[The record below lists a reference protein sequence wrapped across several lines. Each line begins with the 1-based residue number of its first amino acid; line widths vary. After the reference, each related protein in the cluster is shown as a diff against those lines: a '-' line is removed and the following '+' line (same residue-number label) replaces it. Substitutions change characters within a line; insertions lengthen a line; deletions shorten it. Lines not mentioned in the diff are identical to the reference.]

1 MRIIRMKR
9 SLLKDYTSLINRA
22 RADWP
27 RNRDLTVKQA
37 ELILYG
43 NPSYDENNH
52 FLAYVKGK
60 LVAECSTEIY
70 PGDANKTEPTAQITL
85 SVLPEYRRTG
95 IGTKLI
101 EKTRQHLKQLN
112 VKEIQVE
119 VPATCKESR
128 KFYEKLGF
136 TTSNKTLELAINL
149 HNKLLDA
156 QPPIDYTIRSPRFPK
171 EKAEFLQVWNKA
183 NAETTDTSPAL
194 SPEAFEAFLAFPNIQ
209 SAYLVAV
216 REKDSTIVG
225 VLSCFID
232 PAYNKKN
239 KVKEAQIEI
248 TGVLPEERNKGTA
261 TAMILEAN
269 RWMKAKGIT
278 TALATVNSQNKSIL
292 AVAKKLGAQ
301 ITNEQLTYKLCI

>member
-1 MRIIRMKR
+1 MKIRQMNR

-27 RNRDLTVKQA
+27 RNRDLTIKQA

-52 FLAYVKGK
+52 FLAYVHDKM
-60 LVAECSTEIY
+60 VAECSTEIY
-70 PGDANKTEPTAQITL
+70 PGDANKTEPTVQFTL

-95 IGTKLI
+95 IRTKLI
-101 EKTRQHLKQLN
+101 QKTRQHLKQLN

-119 VPATCKESR
+119 VSATCKESR

-136 TTSNKTLELAINL
+136 TTTDKTLELAVNL
-149 HNKLLDA
+149 HKKLPEA
-156 QPPIDYTIRSPRFPK
+156 QPPEGYTIRSPRFPK
-171 EKAEFLQVWNKA
+171 EKTEFLQVWNKA
-183 NAETTDTSPAL
+183 NAKTTDASPAL
-194 SPEAFEAFLAFPNIQ
+194 SPEAFESFLAFPNIQ
-209 SAYLVAV
+209 PAYLVTI
-216 REKDSTIVG
+216 REKDNTIIG
-225 VLSCFID
+225 VLTCFID

-248 TGVLPEERNKGTA
+248 TGVLQEERNKGTA
-261 TAMILEAN
+261 TAMIQEAL
-269 RWMKAKGIT
+269 RWMKTHGIT
-278 TALATVNSQNKSIL
+278 TALGIVNSNNKGIL

-301 ITNEQLTYKLCI
+301 TTNEQLTYKLRI